1 MSESIK
7 FWIGNGSTVKMF
19 NQSNYREFYIEND
32 IVFVNWFGKK
42 YRVTDTDIVI
52 EIEDIILNNKTKLI
66 SFSKKQNSNSGEYD
80 GRKLI
85 RGTYKDECSGEIDE
99 EKFSI
104 CNRFNKRDLNTFYD
118 DLKKKLFDIIGRSII
133 QKRAVEIVL
142 CPLCH
147 MDLKKYY
154 YGKPIEGMD
163 RTKYIV
169 SDFEKGENS
178 PTYYCE
184 NCNKNFDDSMNEVVE
199 VK

>member
-1 MSESIK
+1 MSEKIK
-7 FWIGNGSTVKMF
+7 FWIGNGSTVTVF
-19 NQSNYREFYIEND
+19 NQTNYREFYIEND
-32 IVFVNWFGKK
+32 IVFINWFGKK

-52 EIEDIILNNKTKLI
+52 EIEDIILSNRNRLI
-66 SFSKKQNSNSGEYD
+66 SFSRKQSSIDSGYD
-80 GRKLI
+80 ERKLI
-85 RGTYKDECSGEIDE
+85 RGTFKDECSGEIDD

-104 CNRFNKRDLNTFYD
+104 CNRFTKKDLNTFYE
-118 DLKKKLFDIIGRSII
+118 KIRKELFDIVGKSII

-163 RTKYIV
+163 KTKYII

-178 PTYYCE
+178 PTYFCE
-184 NCNKNFDDSMNEVVE
+184 SCNKNFDDNMNEVIE
-199 VK
+199 IK